1 MGIKDHN
8 IIGLTPRLDDVW
20 ERFEINRKNK
30 NMFTEEEPGWILDFA
45 LMGNLS
51 QVGIVREGDV
61 VSRVPVQASGHQ

>member
-30 NMFTEEEPGWILDFA
+30 TCLLRKNLVGSC
-45 LMGNLS
+45 NLS

-61 VSRVPVQASGHQ
+61 VSKVPVKASGHQ